1 MHMHGGSMRT
11 TVELSDEHRARLLAL
26 AAQRGQ
32 KGYSRV
38 LCDTIAAG
46 LEVLSEREHERRR
59 ERALAALGCLSE
71 ERAEEMKREV
81 RWLREHW
88 R

>member
-1 MHMHGGSMRT
+1 MRT
-11 TVELSDEHRARLLAL
+11 TVELSDEHRAKLLAL
-26 AAQRGQ
+26 AAQRGE

-38 LCDTIAAG
+38 LSDTIAAG
-46 LEVLSEREHERRR
+46 LEVLSEREHEERRA
-59 ERALAALGCLSE
+59 RALSALGTLSGE
-71 ERAEEMKREV
+71 EADELEREV